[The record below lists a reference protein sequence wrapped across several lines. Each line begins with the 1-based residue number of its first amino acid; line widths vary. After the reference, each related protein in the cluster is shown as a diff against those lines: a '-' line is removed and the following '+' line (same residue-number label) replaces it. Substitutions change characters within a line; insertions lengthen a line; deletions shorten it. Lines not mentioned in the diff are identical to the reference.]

1 MLKHH
6 IRTYQS
12 RKERAVTH
20 FENGNRSKPTYSI
33 FEYIKDV
40 INRRHW

>member
-1 MLKHH
+1 MKNH

-12 RKERAVTH
+12 RKERAVIL
-20 FENGNRSKPTYSI
+20 FENGRRHKPTYSV

-40 INRRHW
+40 LNKRYW